1 MQGVMDFLREQELK
15 GLDRENKLIAD
26 KKVLEDRVRNLEE
39 ELAKQVTIN
48 IEMAKKIKMFEVS
61 KKVVKNVNNTGTVLQ
76 Q

>member
-39 ELAKQVTIN
+39 DLAKQVAIN

>member
-1 MQGVMDFLREQELK
+1 MDFLREQELK

>member
-39 ELAKQVTIN
+39 ELAKQVAIN

>member
-1 MQGVMDFLREQELK
+1 MDFLREQELK

-39 ELAKQVTIN
+39 ELAKQVAIN